1 MSQRRTDR
9 FSPIEGRIFLI
20 YVTVLALKRYA
31 ANVFI
36 VVATFFYLASKFYS
50 HELKKDRL

>member
-9 FSPIEGRIFLI
+9 FSPIERRIFLI

-31 ANVFI
+31 ENVFI
-36 VVATFFYLASKFYS
+36 VVATFFLFAIKILFSRAQKG
-50 HELKKDRL
+50 